1 MSREYGQ
8 MEKKRTDPY
17 QTGIIKE
24 NPYEKAKK
32 REVRGKIVVV
42 LDLKLDKRG
51 YKLIPTPSRVVLS
64 REIHELIS
72 TDEEKATPGQEV
84 NRMAVIGFA
93 EFTRGGVLAVGD
105 KVTIGGREIG
115 VVVGFDETHAPN
127 HLNIIIL
134 TTKRVSGFDLRVELE
149 DDVTFSR

>member
-1 MSREYGQ
+1 MQ
-8 MEKKRTDPY
+8 PKRIDVY
-17 QTGIIKE
+17 QSGLIKG

-72 TDEEKATPGQEV
+72 TDEEKARPGKEV

-93 EFTRGGVLAVGD
+93 EFTTGGVLALGD

-115 VVVGFDETHAPN
+115 AVVGFDETHTPN

-134 TTKRVSGFDLRVELE
+134 TTKRDSGLDLGIELE
-149 DDVTFSR
+149 DDVIFSR